1 MKKALKQR
9 ISKTTKIY
17 LNYRHTVKWSD
28 HIVDEIF
35 SLAEKNWIEEG
46 KSKTPAPEQQS
57 EYRRRGSLLVVRS
70 HLGFV
75 PVSQKLFDT
84 DIGQRVLGQLLHH
97 REGDGADIGTDQSGI
112 ENVQW

>member
-35 SLAEKNWIEEG
+35 SLAEKIG
-46 KSKTPAPEQQS
+46 SKRENQK
-57 EYRRRGSLLVVRS
+57 RRYLINCQTTGAGDHCLLCAS

-75 PVSQKLFDT
+75 PVSQKLFDA